1 MRKTIIGSV
10 LLVLA
15 VVGAI
20 AGIGYRKYKVM
31 TAPQPAYQETPDAVL
46 FATTEPITVRN
57 ISSAIGTVLAPRS
70 IQLKTELVGTVSE
83 VNFKPGD
90 IVKQGQLLLKLDTTV
105 EEAQLNSAKAAQK
118 IASSTF
124 ARTELASKSRAL
136 SDLELEQSAAQL
148 AQATA
153 EVARIEAVIRKKTLQ
168 APFDARA
175 GLFDIHVGQ
184 YIPEGTQITTLQ
196 GIAPYVH
203 IDFTMPQQVADEIKV
218 GDCVRLVTNTSNN
231 TPTTTATI
239 IAIDSQADR
248 ISRSIMARAR
258 LDSPPSS
265 MQPNDSIRVEIDYG
279 TAKTVV
285 KTPAAALRSSPTG
298 AFVYVVLPD
307 EKDPSKQRAI
317 TQPVIPGR
325 NLGQD
330 VVILSG
336 LQPGQLI
343 VADGS
348 FKVHH
353 GSWVMNMS
361 NATATTAA
369 N

>member
-1 MRKTIIGSV
+1 MRNKIIGSV
-10 LLVLA
+10 LLILA
-15 VVGAI
+15 VAGAI
-20 AGIGYRKYKVM
+20 AGIGYRKYIVM
-31 TAPQPAYQETPDAVL
+31 TAPQAPYQEAPDAVL

-90 IVKQGQLLLKLDTTV
+90 IVKEGQLLLKLDTTV
-105 EEAQLNSAKAAQK
+105 EEAQLNSAKAVQK
-118 IASSTF
+118 IASSTYS
-124 ARTELASKSRAL
+124 RTELASNARAL

-148 AQATA
+148 AQASA

-184 YIPEGTQITTLQ
+184 YIPEGTQITMLQ
-196 GIAPYVH
+196 GIDEYVH
-203 IDFTMPQQVADEIKV
+203 IDFTMAQQVADEIKV
-218 GDCVRLVTNTSNN
+218 GDCVRLITNNAGTA
-231 TPTTTATI
+231 PATTATI

-248 ISRSIMARAR
+248 ISRSVMARAR
-258 LDSPPSS
+258 LDSPPAS

-279 TAKTVV
+279 APQTVV

-298 AFVYVVLPD
+298 AFVYVVVPD
-307 EKDPSKQRAI
+307 EKDPTKQRAI

-336 LQPGQLI
+336 LKPGQLI

-361 NATATTAA
+361 NTAPT